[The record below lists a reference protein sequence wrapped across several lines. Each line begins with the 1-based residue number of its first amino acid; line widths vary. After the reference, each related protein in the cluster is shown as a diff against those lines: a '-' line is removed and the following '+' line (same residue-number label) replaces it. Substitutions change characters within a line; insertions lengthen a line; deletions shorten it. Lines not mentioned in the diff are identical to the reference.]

1 MESKKCERKGRCMSR
16 ILKVGDHFE
25 MVSQRG
31 KNVIIQQI
39 SGRRDARRV
48 VIIGN
53 GHSIELDD
61 KNNVIWKDPGMRRF
75 TPKFKQ
81 KDIAIYAFYFVRK
94 VANLEDSAKELAD
107 FISSISRS
115 QEVILVGHSKSGI
128 CVERACD
135 YARRRVDVCVA
146 VSTPHQGTIA
156 ASDWAFARALG
167 DGVVAK
173 IYQKAFSD
181 HQVDRDILPFN
192 MSGKN
197 MKKPVNCIKHINV
210 VSVIDWHKS
219 IHPVDLGSMIL
230 DNMASTDGDGI
241 VSERSQRV
249 GWTDREVRFYVSH
262 ARSLNKALRYVEAYL
277 L

>member
-16 ILKVGDHFE
+16 RLKVGDHFE
-25 MVSQRG
+25 MVVQKD

-61 KNNVIWKDPGMRRF
+61 KDNVIWADPGMRRF

-81 KDIAIYAFYFVRK
+81 KDVAIYTFYFVRK

-107 FISSISRS
+107 FVSSISGS

-128 CVERACD
+128 CVERVCG
-135 YARRRVDVCVA
+135 YSRRRVDVCIA
-146 VSTPHQGTIA
+146 VSAPHKGTIA
-156 ASDWAFARALG
+156 ASDFAFSRTLG
-167 DGVVAK
+167 DGVIAK
-173 IYQKAFSD
+173 IYRKAFSD

-192 MSGKN
+192 MVGKN
-197 MKKPVNCIKHINV
+197 TERPVNCIKHINV
-210 VSVIDWHKS
+210 VSVLDARKS
-219 IHPVDLGSMIL
+219 VHPVDLGSMIL
-230 DNMASTDGDGI
+230 DNMASTEGDGI
-241 VSERSQRV
+241 VSEKSQRV
-249 GWTDREVRFYVSH
+249 RWTDKEVRLYASH
-262 ARSLNKALRYVEAYL
+262 ARSLNKALKYVEANL

>member
-107 FISSISRS
+107 FISSISGS

-146 VSTPHQGTIA
+146 VSAPHQGTIA

-192 MSGKN
+192 MVGKN
-197 MKKPVNCIKHINV
+197 TERPVNCIKHINV
-210 VSVIDWHKS
+210 VSVLDARKS
-219 IHPVDLGSMIL
+219 VHPVDLGSMIL
-230 DNMASTDGDGI
+230 DNMASTEGDGI
-241 VSERSQRV
+241 VSEKSQRV
-249 GWTDREVRFYVSH
+249 RWTDKEVRLYASH
-262 ARSLNKALRYVEAYL
+262 ARSLNKALKYVEANL